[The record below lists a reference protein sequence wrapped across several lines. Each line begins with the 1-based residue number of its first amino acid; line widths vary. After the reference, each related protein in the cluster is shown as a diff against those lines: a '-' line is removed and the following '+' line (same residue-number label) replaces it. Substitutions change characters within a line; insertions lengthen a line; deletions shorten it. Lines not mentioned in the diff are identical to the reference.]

1 MSISFE
7 FSDTTLERMSGKGVF
22 LTVGE
27 DKPNTMT
34 IGWGSISVYWNKPVF
49 IVPVRHSRYSYSV
62 LEKGSGFTV
71 SVPPQD
77 ERMLRA
83 LAVCGKNSG
92 RDMDKY
98 AYGWIT
104 PVAGVAGKVPIIAGC
119 DYYYECRVI
128 YSADLKL
135 EELPPE
141 IKAKCYPSD
150 DAHKMY
156 FGEILAAYKG

>member
-1 MSISFE
+1 M
-7 FSDTTLERMSGKGVF
+7 DTAVANVWWF
-22 LTVGE
+22 LQFVTNQYL
-27 DKPNTMT
+27 K
-34 IGWGSISVYWNKPVF
+34 
-49 IVPVRHSRYSYSV
+49 
-62 LEKGSGFTV
+62 LLA
-71 SVPPQD
+71 
-77 ERMLRA
+77 MLVA
-83 LAVCGKNSG
+83 L
-92 RDMDKY
+92 Y
-98 AYGWIT
+98 YGWIT

-150 DAHKMY
+150 DAHKLY

>member
-49 IVPVRHSRYSYSV
+49 IVPVRHSRYSYSI

-77 ERMLRA
+77 EECCARLP
-83 LAVCGKNSG
+83 
-92 RDMDKY
+92 Y
-98 AYGWIT
+98 AAKIPAGIWTNT
-104 PVAGVAGKVPIIAGC
+104 PTAG
-119 DYYYECRVI
+119 
-128 YSADLKL
+128 
-135 EELPPE
+135 
-141 IKAKCYPSD
+141 
-150 DAHKMY
+150 
-156 FGEILAAYKG
+156 